1 MLRYLLTIISLLASP
16 LLLAQQADSVT
27 VRNFSTGDYKAA
39 AINYSGVMDS
49 NGDLYFA
56 NENGILKYDGSEWE
70 IIPIVNFSATYSIHI
85 GTDGRFYIGG
95 YDEFGYLEKD
105 SLNNYSYVSL
115 RNSAP
120 EETEYG
126 TFWQIETVGHQV
138 YFCSYGGIIR
148 YDGEKCNIIDI
159 ENAGI
164 IKINNE
170 VFASELEG
178 RLYSLA
184 WDTTTLV
191 NDQYELKEDN
201 VYVALPKIG
210 NDSTYLMFTSE
221 NGVFE
226 YFPDSNKLKPFAQ
239 SDNNSLKKSGIYD
252 VQIFRD
258 SLYAITTWNGGF
270 KLMNADGK
278 IVKTIDKSKGL
289 QTNELR
295 DFIIDKRGNVW
306 IGSVSGISY
315 LQWPTEYPE
324 KGYKRSTSITE
335 VTSKYDIDN
344 TLTSLEFHFATPGY
358 DKSDLQYAYY
368 LKGYDPTF
376 SEWKSD
382 IKKEY
387 TNLDGGEYSFEVK
400 ALLPDGTET
409 AVASHAFTIPTP
421 WYKNKYYYAIGIV
434 IMGLAIAGFY
444 RYRTGRLKRLN
455 RRLETIIHNRTKELI
470 LQREQLKEANED
482 LIVAN
487 TELDNFVYRSS
498 HDLVAPLKS
507 LKGLIN
513 LAQLENPGENQKQ
526 YLSMMNTSVAKLED
540 FIKSIME
547 YSINAKREVTSENV
561 DFDAVISSVCDDLKY
576 YDNAHRVELI
586 KKYPKDLVIKSDEK
600 RLKIVL
606 SNLITNC
613 IKYHN
618 YEQSEPIVKILVNQ
632 DLEKCTT
639 SIEVA
644 DNGMGID
651 QQHLDKIFDM
661 FFRASNDKAEGSG
674 LGLYIVK
681 DTVGKLGGHISVTS
695 HLGEGTTFTLT
706 LYDSINTMTMA

>member
-1 MLRYLLTIISLLASP
+1 
-16 LLLAQQADSVT
+16 
-27 VRNFSTGDYKAA
+27 
-39 AINYSGVMDS
+39 
-49 NGDLYFA
+49 
-56 NENGILKYDGSEWE
+56 
-70 IIPIVNFSATYSIHI
+70 
-85 GTDGRFYIGG
+85 
-95 YDEFGYLEKD
+95 
-105 SLNNYSYVSL
+105 
-115 RNSAP
+115 
-120 EETEYG
+120 
-126 TFWQIETVGHQV
+126 
-138 YFCSYGGIIR
+138 
-148 YDGEKCNIIDI
+148 
-159 ENAGI
+159 
-164 IKINNE
+164 
-170 VFASELEG
+170 
-178 RLYSLA
+178 
-184 WDTTTLV
+184 
-191 NDQYELKEDN
+191 
-201 VYVALPKIG
+201 
-210 NDSTYLMFTSE
+210 
-221 NGVFE
+221 
-226 YFPDSNKLKPFAQ
+226 
-239 SDNNSLKKSGIYD
+239 
-252 VQIFRD
+252 
-258 SLYAITTWNGGF
+258 WNGGF